1 VDFALLEAAAL
12 LLAADREPELD
23 QVHAAAHQVA
33 LELRRLAHEFQV
45 FLLVAESHHPLD
57 AGTVVPG
64 AVEQGDL
71 ASRGQVLHVALEVP
85 LATFGL
91 AGLLQRH
98 HVGAA
103 RIEVLHEA
111 FDGAALAGGVAAFEQ
126 DHHLLPGLLDPGLQ
140 LEQFDLQ
147 AVFLPLVALAR
158 HQVLVGVGALAPVVR
173 QFVVRI
179 DSQGLA
185 DFRTSHERIAQGGR
199 ILGGGASE
207 DGFQRLDQFRAAAAG
222 LIEDVV
228 HRDDFRFLRGLDR
241 LVDDERLDSL
251 AAMCGGNISLRCN
264 SGFVVLAGCRR
275 TSGLGSGGGREL
287 GSQNASFHQSRMERI
302 KVRSIGS
309 HGWIELNMIAKKRLS
324 KKTPRSY

>member
-12 LLAADREPELD
+12 LLATDREPELD
-23 QVHAAAHQVA
+23 QVHAAPHQVA
-33 LELRRLAHEFQV
+33 FELGRLAHEFEI

-57 AGTVVPG
+57 AGAVVPG

-85 LATFGL
+85 LAAFGL
-91 AGLLQRH
+91 GRFLQRD
-98 HVGAA
+98 HVRAA

-111 FDGAALAGGVAAFEQ
+111 LDGAALTGGVAAFEQ
-126 DHHLLPGLLDPGLQ
+126 DHHLLAGLLDPGLQ

-147 AVFLPLVALAR
+147 PVFLPLVALAR
-158 HQVLVGVGALAPVVR
+158 HQVLVGVGALAPVIR

-179 DSQGLA
+179 DPQGLA
-185 DFRTSHERIAQGGR
+185 YFRTFHQRIAQGCR
-199 ILGGGASE
+199 IFRRGAGE
-207 DGFQRLDQFRAAAAG
+207 DGFQRLEQFRAAAAG
-222 LIEDVV
+222 VIEDVV
-228 HRDDFRFLRGLDR
+228 NRDDFRFLRGFDR

-251 AAMCGGNISLRCN
+251 PAMCWGNISLCCD

-275 TSGLGSGGGREL
+275 TSGLGSGGGGEL

-302 KVRSIGS
+302 K
-309 HGWIELNMIAKKRLS
+309 A
-324 KKTPRSY
+324 